1 MPTLRPPRPEDLTP
15 SDREVLERVAK
26 RRGTTIEGLS
36 EIWKAQ
42 AHWPPLLEA
51 NIRESSA
58 AFLGGGRVPVP
69 TKQAMHVGVSMSN
82 ACDF

>member
-1 MPTLRPPRPEDLTP
+1 MPTLRFRRPEDMSA
-15 SDREVLERVAK
+15 SDREILERIAK
-26 RRGTTIEGLS
+26 LRETTIEGLS

-42 AHWPPLLEA
+42 AHWPPLLEV
-51 NIRESSA
+51 NVRELFA
-58 AFLGGGRVPVP
+58 AVLETSKLPML